1 MLFVKYGYFANTNL
15 THIFWVCWQFNR
27 WRWESFWNHS
37 SLTPMVIVY
46 IYNKFNT
53 LFLYSIWSCWSI
65 LSDGIENHFYKE
77 IVSRKRLH
85 PKTWKCTCWTN
96 IYTFFFSLLVLF
108 RPSTQESVK
117 SNSLFRMCE
126 LFLRKICQRCQLL
139 TLKKHKYSM
148 SLMLHFKMQ
157 SKQTTKWWEK
167 HRQICKLSLLHA
179 SL

>member
-1 MLFVKYGYFANTNL
+1 MGILPTPIWPIFSEFVDNSIDGDENHFETTLHWHQWWLSIFIINL
-15 THIFWVCWQFNR
+15 THYFCTVSEAVDPYW
-27 WRWESFWNHS
+27 
-37 SLTPMVIVY
+37 LMAL
-46 IYNKFNT
+46 KNT
-53 LFLYSIWSCWSI
+53 
-65 LSDGIENHFYKE
+65 HFYKE

>member
-1 MLFVKYGYFANTNL
+1 MSFVKYGYFANTNL

-27 WRWESFWNHS
+27 WRWETTLHWRQWWLSIFIINITHYFCTVSEAVDPYWVMA
-37 SLTPMVIVY
+37 L
-46 IYNKFNT
+46 KNT
-53 LFLYSIWSCWSI
+53 
-65 LSDGIENHFYKE
+65 DFYKE

-117 SNSLFRMCE
+117 NNSLFRVCE

-148 SLMLHFKMQ
+148 NLMPHFKTQ
-157 SKQTTKWWEK
+157 SKQTTKWWGK